1 MRSINCPSPGN
12 LLSLGVILL
21 ALCACPS
28 LASAEDTPE
37 SGAGTAQPQRERD
50 LIAILMDARKEYQTA
65 KTPNP
70 AQDARMDM
78 QLRVIGFMRQS
89 QIADKW
95 VGTVKSRGL
104 TPEGNAWIVIE
115 IADGMTVTTWQS
127 QRDDV
132 ESGTLVREHAPLF
145 ATFQQAKLGSTVIFD
160 ATILKSVL
168 ASDDDMVLRPQ
179 FIARFGSLRITQ

>member
-1 MRSINCPSPGN
+1 MRTMN
-12 LLSLGVILL
+12 LLSLGVVL
-21 ALCACPS
+21 ATLGAWPS
-28 LASAEDTPE
+28 LAFAEDAPD
-37 SGAGTAQPQRERD
+37 SGPAASQPQRERD
-50 LIAILMDARKEYQTA
+50 LIKILMDARKEYHTA

-78 QLRVIGFMRQS
+78 QMGVIGLMRQS
-89 QIADKW
+89 QIAEKW
-95 VGTVKSRGL
+95 VGTVKTRGL

-115 IADGMTVTTWQS
+115 IADGITVGTWQS

-179 FIARFGSLRITQ
+179 FIARFGSLKITQ

>member
-1 MRSINCPSPGN
+1 MRKISW
-12 LLSLGVILL
+12 LFLGIVLL
-21 ALCACPS
+21 ALGAWPS
-28 LASAEDTPE
+28 LAFAEDAPD
-37 SGAGTAQPQRERD
+37 SAAAASQPQRERD

-115 IADGMTVTTWQS
+115 IADGITVATWQS
-127 QRDDV
+127 QRDDI
-132 ESGTLVREHAPLF
+132 ESGTLVRPHAPLF
-145 ATFQQAKLGSTVIFD
+145 DVFQQAKLGSTVIFD

-179 FIARFGSLRITQ
+179 FIARFGGLKITQ

>member
-1 MRSINCPSPGN
+1 MRTMN

-21 ALCACPS
+21 ALGACPS
-28 LASAEDTPE
+28 LAFSEDAPDAG
-37 SGAGTAQPQRERD
+37 GATSQPQRERD

-78 QLRVIGFMRQS
+78 QLHVIGYMRQS
-89 QIADKW
+89 QVAEKW
-95 VGTVKSRGL
+95 TGTVKSRGL
-104 TPEGNAWIVIE
+104 TPEGSAWIVIE
-115 IADGMTVTTWQS
+115 IADGMTVGTWQS

-132 ESGTLVREHAPLF
+132 QSGTLIRDHAPLF
-145 ATFQQAKLGSTVIFD
+145 SAFQQAKLGSTVIFD

-179 FIARFGSLRITQ
+179 FIARFGSLKITQ

>member
-1 MRSINCPSPGN
+1 MRTVN
-12 LLSLGVILL
+12 LLSLGVVLL
-21 ALCACPS
+21 ALGACPS
-28 LASAEDTPE
+28 LAFAEDAPD
-37 SGAGTAQPQRERD
+37 SGAATSQPQRERD

-115 IADGMTVTTWQS
+115 IADGITVATWQS

-132 ESGTLVREHAPLF
+132 QSGTLVREHAPLF
-145 ATFQQAKLGSTVIFD
+145 STFQQAKLGSTVIFD

-179 FIARFGSLRITQ
+179 FIARFSGLKITQ

>member
-1 MRSINCPSPGN
+1 MRKISW
-12 LLSLGVILL
+12 LSLGAVLL
-21 ALCACPS
+21 ALGVCPS
-28 LASAEDTPE
+28 IAMAEDAPD
-37 SGAGTAQPQRERD
+37 SGSAATQPQREKD

-89 QIADKW
+89 QIVDKW

-115 IADGMTVTTWQS
+115 IADGITVATWQS

-132 ESGTLVREHAPLF
+132 QSGTLVRPHAPLF
-145 ATFQQAKLGSTVIFD
+145 TPMQQAKLGSTVIFD

-179 FIARFGSLRITQ
+179 FIGRFSTLAITQ

>member
-1 MRSINCPSPGN
+1 MRTMN
-12 LLSLGVILL
+12 LLSLGVVLL
-21 ALCACPS
+21 ALGTCPS
-28 LASAEDTPE
+28 LAIAEDAPDSAAAT
-37 SGAGTAQPQRERD
+37 SQPQRERD

-78 QLRVIGFMRQS
+78 QLRVIGYMRQS

-95 VGTVKSRGL
+95 IGTVKSRGL

-115 IADGMTVTTWQS
+115 IADGITVGTWQS

-132 ESGTLVREHAPLF
+132 ESGSLIREHAPLF
-145 ATFQQAKLGSTVIFD
+145 STFQQAKLGSTVIFD

-179 FIARFGSLRITQ
+179 FIARFGGLKITQ